1 LNRVMAAFDPS
12 TVSKSSLCI
21 RHSQAFGALMYIQV
35 VWALHDLEVNIHVYD
50 IEVLNGEDFKLQSL
64 RTANALLVRVD
75 SSMNFFRN

>member
-1 LNRVMAAFDPS
+1 
-12 TVSKSSLCI
+12 
-21 RHSQAFGALMYIQV
+21 MYIQV